1 MTDLI
6 YYTYAYLREDGT
18 PYYIGRGKGNR
29 AFDVTHRIKVPPK
42 ERVLFLKQNLTYA
55 EATEHE
61 IYMIAVLGRKD
72 LGTGILRNLTD
83 GGEGTPGRI
92 KSLEERE
99 KLRKANTGKK
109 QSEQTKAKLRE
120 IKTGVPTNHTP
131 ETRLKKSQNWKQNN
145 PNASGNSVRGKRVWN
160 NGFTNVYSETSPGD
174 EWTLGK
180 LGIGAFK
187 GKSHSET
194 QCRRFSEDRKKRRHW
209 VNNENKT
216 KFQETCPGEGWVLG
230 RKWKEV

>member
-1 MTDLI
+1 MTNRI
-6 YYTYAYLREDGT
+6 YYTYAYLRENGT

-72 LGTGILRNLTD
+72 LGTGILRNLTN
-83 GGEGTPGRI
+83 GGEGRPGP
-92 KSLEERE
+92 KPHEEVE
-99 KLRKANTGKK
+99 KIRKANIGKRLTAATKLKISEAK
-109 QSEQTKAKLRE
+109 QG
-120 IKTGVPTNHTP
+120 IPTNHTP

-145 PNASGNSVRGKRVWN
+145 PNASGDAVRGKKVWN
-160 NGFTNVYSETSPGD
+160 NGVTNLYSETSPGD

-180 LGIGAFK
+180 LGEGGFK
-187 GKSHSET
+187 GKNHSET
-194 QCRRFSEDRKKRRHW
+194 QCRKFSEDRKKRRHW
-209 VNNENKT
+209 VNKENKT